1 MELSAPAGSG
11 MERASSDAGA
21 GRRTRTPDLLITKT
35 ISGVKALVLQRFRCC
50 LVAGFRVI
58 SRSGS
63 TVSMRSLCVV
73 GQVVG
78 QNSNEHKTSNHAG
91 GIGHGD
97 P

>member
-1 MELSAPAGSG
+1 MNELSRKRGS
-11 MERASSDAGA
+11 ERYEACEDAGA

-35 ISGVKALVLQRFRCC
+35 ISGVKALVLQRFRCY

-63 TVSMRSLCVV
+63 TVSMRSLRVV

-78 QNSNEHKTSNHAG
+78 QKRRFEK
-91 GIGHGD
+91 
-97 P
+97 